1 MRYRRNVMS
10 LYAVVQSS
18 TLVASTTS
26 ARLSFEASTSQFGVN
41 ATRFDNATSQLGIDA
56 SRGDD
61 NDDDDTSWD
70 YVQENTAFAIVS
82 IVVLSVLMTAGTI
95 GNVFVIGAIV
105 AGKVRVCAKQ
115 KHVLYM

>member
-41 ATRFDNATSQLGIDA
+41 ATRFDDATSQLRIDA
-56 SRGDD
+56 SRGD
-61 NDDDDTSWD
+61 DDDDTSWD

-105 AGKVRVCAKQ
+105 AGKVRVCANQ
-115 KHVLYM
+115 KHVLYI

>member
-41 ATRFDNATSQLGIDA
+41 ATRFDDATSQLGIDA

-61 NDDDDTSWD
+61 DDDDTSWD

-105 AGKVRVCAKQ
+105 AGKVRVCANQ
-115 KHVLYM
+115 KHVLYI